1 MRAELEDVECE
12 KPRQLAARLRAKSIL
27 EAPCKPR
34 RKIVKTAAIQVRS
47 ATASDADA
55 WLSLIDALADYE
67 KLERPSAEARQRL
80 LVDAFGEHPRT
91 EVYLAETGGCVI
103 GYAIT
108 LFTYSSFLALPTL
121 YLEDLFVLESYR
133 GRGAGYL
140 LFIRCVEEA
149 HRRGCGRIEWQVL
162 DWNRLAIEF
171 YERLGARRM
180 KEWLPYRMVR
190 EDMESLLN
198 KKRPRQVLG

>member
-1 MRAELEDVECE
+1 MKA
-12 KPRQLAARLRAKSIL
+12 
-27 EAPCKPR
+27 
-34 RKIVKTAAIQVRS
+34 AAIQIRP

-67 KLERPSAEARQRL
+67 KLQRPDTAARQRL
-80 LVDAFGEHPRT
+80 LSDAFSEKPRT
-91 EVYLAETGGCVI
+91 EVYLAQSGGHIV

-133 GRGAGYL
+133 GQGAGYQ
-140 LFIRCVEEA
+140 LFTHCVEEA
-149 HRRGCGRIEWQVL
+149 HRRGCGRMEWQVL
-162 DWNRLAIEF
+162 DWNRLAIDF
-171 YERLGARRM
+171 YERLGARQM

-190 EDMESLLN
+190 EDMEALLS
-198 KKRPRQVLG
+198 KKSAGQASR